1 MGPLRKTGAALRR
14 GFEQQF
20 QTVSAVGLFVGLA
33 CNLAFV
39 GQVYFWPAMWH
50 TSALMV
56 SYTDAAYGAELLT
69 AALLFFRLRRRGS
82 LPGPRALGV
91 LALLVQVTLV
101 LYCIVFGLG
110 FQSPVVMDWVCGA
123 IFGIYLPLSMV
134 SWLRVHAGLPPSAV
148 VWNIMLAAAFASF
161 VIWVFTGLAG
171 VKICVCMGVLLL
183 IATLVLSRRLRVL
196 GTAPAAEPAAGVPAS
211 PEAPFRY
218 PVSAVFLFSLAFIIA
233 ISFAGEGGA
242 DASFAAGAFLA
253 PLLLVCALVLLMN
266 VSAFPLTNIAVPAIV
281 MATITASS
289 LQVDPALSFD
299 LAALGMFLFL
309 AYAVVLLCA
318 AAPGDD
324 RATALAFLRLMVAFA
339 AGCIVGRCIMVA
351 CSLIDGFT
359 PAALVLAVIL
369 VANGAMVILMRRGA
383 TPRRSEELFGSEDD
397 AAQGVGLRASWRDAV
412 DVLAAERN
420 LGEREKEVLALLL
433 QRKSA
438 SAVAAE
444 LVIANGTAKSHIRH
458 VYKKLDV
465 HSRAELFALF
475 GIEGDEPGR

>member
-69 AALLFFRLRRRGS
+69 AVLLLFRLRRRGS

-101 LYCIVFGLG
+101 LYCVIFGLG
-110 FQSPVVMDWVCGA
+110 FQSPAVMDWVCGA

-134 SWLRVHAGLPPSAV
+134 SWLRAHAGLPPSAV

-183 IATLVLSRRLRVL
+183 IATLVLSRRLRDL
-196 GTAPAAEPAAGVPAS
+196 GNSPVADPEGGAPS
-211 PEAPFRY
+211 PSTVPFRY

-233 ISFAGEGGA
+233 ISFAGKGGA

-253 PLLLVCALVLLMN
+253 PLLLVCAIVLLVN
-266 VSAFPLTNIAVPAIV
+266 VAAFPLTNIAVPAIV

-318 AAPGDD
+318 ATPRDD
-324 RATALAFLRLMVAFA
+324 RAGALAFLRLMVAFA
-339 AGCIVGRCIMVA
+339 AGCIVGRCVMAA

-359 PAALVLAVIL
+359 SDALVLAAVL
-369 VANGAMVILMRRGA
+369 VANGAAVILMRRGA
-383 TPRRSEELFGSEDD
+383 TPRRSEELFGTGDEGCPDGD
-397 AAQGVGLRASWRDAV
+397 PGASYRDAV
-412 DVLAAERN
+412 DAMAAARN
-420 LGEREKEVLALLL
+420 LGEREKEVLVLLL

-475 GIEGDEPGR
+475 GIDADGGR